1 MSTSTTMGAGQRT
14 ILAAMT
20 LANAMILVDQ
30 TAVPLA
36 LPDIAQDFGVN
47 ALLVQW
53 VLTAS
58 LLPLAGLLVL
68 GGRLGDLQGRRR
80 VFLVGA
86 VVFAG
91 ASAVGGA
98 APTFVVLIA
107 ARVCQGAGGA
117 LMLPATVAILSA
129 AFDPHQRG
137 RALGMM
143 GGVAATAGALG
154 PTIGGVLTSVLSWR
168 AVLLINLPLLA
179 VTLWATLRSIP
190 RDESRR
196 TGLRVDLPG
205 AALLGL
211 VLVGLVFGL
220 AQTTTDGWATPDVI
234 VPLIVSAVAALLFV
248 RRERRV
254 EDPLLDLRLLAASRD
269 YRGAT
274 ISQGLAGMAEMGL
287 GLILPLALVLNLQ
300 MDPALAGLALLTTT
314 VPMVVIAPVVG
325 RWYDRAGGRP
335 PLVTGFAL
343 LALSGCLLALGMPS
357 NEFWPLLPGLVV
369 YGVGLAVVLTVN
381 DPVGLDTVPERHHGQ
396 ASGVSATAEQGGG
409 AVGIALLYALL
420 HLTYLSSIARGIA
433 ERGLP
438 PLTAQSGPEL
448 RAAFEAAE
456 QTGLV
461 PSTFDPR
468 VSQYLGVA
476 EHASDQGYIA
486 AFLAVTVL
494 ALVGVVTSAWF
505 VRRPPDHGTETAE
518 AEVGEVRWGED
529 AERGAQGAGGDGGD
543 DRDQGG
549 ADGARSHGSRRHP
562 VRPARW
568 RPTRARLWT

>member
-1 MSTSTTMGAGQRT
+1 
-14 ILAAMT
+14 MT

-36 LPDIAQDFGVN
+36 LPDIAQDFGVS

-68 GGRLGDLQGRRR
+68 GGRLGDLLGRRR

-91 ASAVGGA
+91 ASAIGGM
-98 APTFVVLIA
+98 APTFGVLLA

-129 AFDPHQRG
+129 SFDPRERG
-137 RALGMM
+137 RALGAM
-143 GGVAATAGALG
+143 GGIAATAGALG
-154 PTIGGVLTSVLSWR
+154 PTIGGLLTSALSWR

-179 VTLWATLRSIP
+179 VTLWATLRAVPADGP
-190 RDESRR
+190 RRGHLS
-196 TGLRVDLPG
+196 VDLPG
-205 AALLGL
+205 AALLGV

-220 AQTTTDGWATPDVI
+220 AQTTSDGWAAPDVV
-234 VPLIVSAVAALLFV
+234 VPLVVAVLAAVLFV

-254 EDPLLDLRLLAASRD
+254 ADPLLDLRLLGTSRD

-287 GLILPLALVLNLQ
+287 GLILPLALVLNLR
-300 MDPALAGLALLTTT
+300 MDPALAGLALLSTT

-335 PLVTGFAL
+335 PLVVGFLL
-343 LALSGCLLALGMPS
+343 LALSGVLLSVGMPT
-357 NEFWPLLPGLVV
+357 NDFWWLLPGLVV
-369 YGVGLAVVLTVN
+369 YGLGLAVVLTVN
-381 DPVGLDTVPERHHGQ
+381 DPVGLDTVRERDHGQ

-409 AVGIALLYALL
+409 AVGIALLYALM
-420 HLTYLSSIARGIA
+420 HLTYLSSLADGIT

-438 PLTAQSGPEL
+438 PLTPESATAM
-448 RAAFEAAE
+448 RDAIEAAE
-456 QTGLV
+456 QTGLNTT
-461 PSTFDPR
+461 TFDPR
-468 VSQYLGVA
+468 VAQYLDVA
-476 EHASDQGYIA
+476 ERASDQGYIV

-494 ALVGVVTSAWF
+494 ALIGVVTSAWL
-505 VRRPPDHGTETAE
+505 VSRPPDPATEVPKTDDPE
-518 AEVGEVRWGED
+518 TDVPETGW
-529 AERGAQGAGGDGGD
+529 GGDGEPTSGEPASD
-543 DRDQGG
+543 EPTSDEPGELVG
-549 ADGARSHGSRRHP
+549 SDGPAGSRHP
-562 VRPARW
+562 VRPARLA
-568 RPTRARLWT
+568 PSRARTVTRP

>member
-1 MSTSTTMGAGQRT
+1 MSRAGRRT
-14 ILAAMT
+14 VLAAMT

-36 LPDIAQDFGVN
+36 LPDIAQDFGVS

-68 GGRLGDLQGRRR
+68 GGRLGDLLGRRR

-98 APTFVVLIA
+98 APSFGVLLA

-129 AFDPHQRG
+129 AFDPSERG
-137 RALGMM
+137 RALGAM
-143 GGVAATAGALG
+143 GGIAATAGALG
-154 PTIGGVLTSVLSWR
+154 PTIGGVLTSALSWR
-168 AVLLINLPLLA
+168 AVLLVNLPLLV
-179 VTLWATLRSIP
+179 VTLWATLRAVPADGP
-190 RDESRR
+190 RRR
-196 TGLRVDLPG
+196 GLHVDLPG
-205 AALLGL
+205 AGLLGL

-220 AQTTTDGWATPDVI
+220 AQTTSDGWAAPDVVI
-234 VPLIVSAVAALLFV
+234 PLVVALVAAVLFV
-248 RRERRV
+248 RREQRV
-254 EDPLLDLRLLAASRD
+254 ADPLLDLRLLATSRN

-300 MDPALAGLALLTTT
+300 MDPALAGLALLSTT
-314 VPMVVIAPVVG
+314 VPMVLIAPVVG
-325 RWYDRAGGRP
+325 RWYDAAGGRP
-335 PLVTGFAL
+335 PLVVGFGL
-343 LALSGCLLALGMPS
+343 LALSGILLALGMPT
-357 NEFWPLLPGLVV
+357 NEFRWLLPGLVT
-369 YGVGLAVVLTVN
+369 YGLGLAVVLTVN
-381 DPVGLDTVPERHHGQ
+381 DPVGLDTVPESDHGQ

-420 HLTYLSSIARGIA
+420 HLTYLSSLTDGIA

-438 PLTAQSGPEL
+438 PLTPESGIEL
-448 RAAFEAAE
+448 RNALEAAE

-461 PSTFDPR
+461 PRTFDPQ
-468 VSQYLGVA
+468 VAQYLEVTQR
-476 EHASDQGYIA
+476 ASDHGYVV
-486 AFLAVTVL
+486 AFLMVSAL
-494 ALVGVVTSAWF
+494 ALIGAGTSAWL
-505 VRRPPDHGTETAE
+505 VRRPPDPA
-518 AEVGEVRWGED
+518 AEVTAQEVPEVPEVPGD
-529 AERGAQGAGGDGGD
+529 EREAPT
-543 DRDQGG
+543 
-549 ADGARSHGSRRHP
+549 RHP
-562 VRPARW
+562 VRPARLGSS
-568 RPTRARLWT
+568 RARGTVTRS